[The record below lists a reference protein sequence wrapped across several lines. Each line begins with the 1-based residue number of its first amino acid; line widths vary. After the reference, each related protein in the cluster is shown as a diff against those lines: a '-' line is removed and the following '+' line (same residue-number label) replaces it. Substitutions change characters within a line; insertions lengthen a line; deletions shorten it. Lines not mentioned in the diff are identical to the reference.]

1 MGAIQFAGFGSV
13 MSIVIT
19 VIAGIVLPVILGV
32 YGMVFSILQ
41 IRLNRK
47 SIGVIAVIL
56 STITILS
63 GIAMIVLMFI
73 R

>member
-1 MGAIQFAGFGSV
+1 MGLIKSQ
-13 MSIVIT
+13 
-19 VIAGIVLPVILGV
+19 LL
-32 YGMVFSILQ
+32 
-41 IRLNRK
+41 K

-73 R
+73 Q